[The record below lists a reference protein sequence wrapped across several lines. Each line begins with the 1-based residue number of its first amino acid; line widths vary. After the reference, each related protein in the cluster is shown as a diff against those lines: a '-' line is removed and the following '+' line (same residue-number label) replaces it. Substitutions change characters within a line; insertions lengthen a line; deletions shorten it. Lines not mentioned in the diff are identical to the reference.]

1 MVGPT
6 ILPNPTCLHL
16 LQLEGEEK
24 MITLT
29 VKTTAQEARCPLC
42 ACSSEKVHS
51 RYVRVLADLPWM
63 GCAVRLVLHTR
74 RFFCQNPDCG
84 RKIFTERVPNVA
96 APYARRT
103 LRLEDLF
110 TLIGFALGGEA
121 GKRLGE
127 GMGLHTSPDTLLR
140 LMQATPEREFAT
152 PRVLGVDDWSYRRGT
167 KFGTLLLDL
176 EKRIPIDLLP
186 DREAA
191 TFAKWLEDHP
201 GIEIISRDRGTHY
214 IEGAK
219 QGAPKARQVT
229 DRFHLLVN
237 LSETLQQFFLN
248 KKALLKETM
257 PSSEHTASSTPL
269 PEREPWHKGMSKRQE
284 EKGEKLHQERVKRYH
299 QIHDLREK
307 NVDTANIARQ
317 LGVSRRLVYHYLQ
330 MQQPPER
337 TRIHHPRVSVIEPY
351 KEYIIKRWND
361 GCRNA
366 QQVYRELKEQQG
378 YTGSDQPIVRL
389 FGQFRKGKY
398 QARTFKQVEPDP
410 SSSVTSSEVKASNPP
425 TPLKVARWMSAK
437 SDRLLDWQ
445 KTYLTHLC
453 QADPTIQE
461 TYELVQ
467 DFAAMLRERQGECL
481 DTWLQTV
488 EQQGISELQS
498 FARGLKKDYAAVK
511 AGLTLE
517 WSHDH
522 VA

>member
-1 MVGPT
+1 
-6 ILPNPTCLHL
+6 
-16 LQLEGEEK
+16 
-24 MITLT
+24 
-29 VKTTAQEARCPLC
+29 
-42 ACSSEKVHS
+42 
-51 RYVRVLADLPWM
+51 M
-63 GCAVRLVLHTR
+63 GCTVHLELHVR
-74 RFFCQNPDCG
+74 RFFCSNQECA
-84 RKIFTERVPNVA
+84 RQIFTERLPTVV

-103 LRLEDLF
+103 TRLADVF

-121 GKRLGE
+121 GKRLVAGI
-127 GMGLHTSPDTLLR
+127 GLHTSPDTLLR
-140 LMQATPEREFAT
+140 LIQATPEQEFAT

-167 KFGTLLLDL
+167 KFGTILLDL
-176 EKRIPIDLLP
+176 EKRIPVDLLP
-186 DREAA
+186 DREVT
-191 TFAKWLEDHP
+191 TFARWLEDHA
-201 GIEIISRDRGTHY
+201 GIEVISRDRGTHY

-219 QGAPKARQVT
+219 QGAPKAQQVT

-248 KKALLKETM
+248 KKTLLKEAM
-257 PSSEHTASSTPL
+257 PSSDPSASSPPL

-284 EKGEKLHQERVKRYH
+284 EKGEKLHQERVERYH
-299 QIHDLREK
+299 QIHELHAK
-307 NVDTANIARQ
+307 KVDTANIGRQ

-337 TRIHHPRVSVIEPY
+337 TRIHHPRISVIEAH

-366 QQVYRELKEQQG
+366 QQVYRELQEQQG
-378 YTGSDQPIVRL
+378 YAGSDQPIVRL

-410 SSSVTSSEVKASNPP
+410 AMCVTRSEVKSSHPP

-437 SDRLLDWQ
+437 ADRLLDWQ
-445 KTYLTHLC
+445 KTYLTSLC
-453 QADPTIQE
+453 QADPTICQ

-467 DFAAMLRERQGECL
+467 EFASMLRERQGERL
-481 DTWLQTV
+481 DTWLQKV

-498 FARGLKKDYAAVK
+498 FAQGLLRDYGAVK

-517 WSHDH
+517 WSQGAVEGH
-522 VA
+522 VHRLKLLKRQAYGRASFQMLRKRVLRCS